1 MSGKIAHQKPTVL
14 PVDRNSTF
22 PKTAVFF
29 DWGMFVIVRTQEL
42 VWEAKYLIFGGAFM
56 LFLIY
61 ELAHFAR
68 FLFQNWKGS

>member
-1 MSGKIAHQKPTVL
+1 
-14 PVDRNSTF
+14 
-22 PKTAVFF
+22 
-29 DWGMFVIVRTQEL
+29 MFVIVRTQEL